1 MPERKFLA
9 SRVSRIWRWLSV
21 SRTMYIVLLALLLPT
36 GASIYFFGYY
46 ALSVIAVSVAT
57 AVLTEYLAKKLRRRA
72 FVMDG
77 SAVVT
82 GLLLALTLPPTI
94 PLWMVVLG
102 SVFAIAIVKEAFGG
116 LGHNIFNPA
125 LGSRAFM
132 QVSFPMEMTTWVSP
146 TGFSFDAVTSA
157 SPLSEAFIWE
167 GGKLPLYRELFMG
180 NVSGS
185 LGETSALL
193 ILLGGILLIAIRI
206 IDWRI
211 PLAYIGTVGILSLI
225 LGQDAIFHLLS
236 GGLMLGAFFMA
247 TDYVTSPL
255 THRGRLIFGF
265 GAGILTITIRLYGGM
280 PEGVCFAIL
289 FMNALSP
296 LIDRYIIMRPYGL
309 KRGAKSEG

>member
-1 MPERKFLA
+1 MPQIESL
-9 SRVSRIWRWLSV
+9 VSPAPHLWRGFSV
-21 SRTMYIVLLALLLPT
+21 SKIMYIVVLALLLPT

-46 ALSVIAVSVAT
+46 ALTVVAVSIAT
-57 AVLTEYLAKKLRRRA
+57 AVLTEYVSKKLRRRA

-94 PLWMVVLG
+94 PLWMVALG

-146 TGFSFDAVTSA
+146 TGFTVDATTSA
-157 SPLSEAFIWE
+157 SPLSEAFVWE
-167 GGKLPLYRELFMG
+167 ADKLSLYKELFLG
-180 NVSGS
+180 NTSGS

-193 ILLGGILLIAIRI
+193 ILLGGILLIALRI

-211 PLAYIGTVGILSLI
+211 PLAYIGTVALLSLS
-225 LGQDAIFHLLS
+225 LGQDAIFHILS

-255 THRGRLIFGF
+255 NNRGRLIFGL
-265 GAGILTITIRLYGGM
+265 GAGILTVTIRLYGGM
-280 PEGVCFAIL
+280 PEGVCFSIL

-296 LIDRYIIMRPYGL
+296 LIDRYVKVRPYGL
-309 KRGAKSEG
+309 KKGVKSEG